1 MPASMNISSYVYDL
15 PCLTAPKV
23 LWQYYTQH
31 LNLSTPLYAIAG
43 SAQVYK
49 QNIPSSVNLS
59 NYVYNLPWLSV
70 PHVLWRYYIQYLW
83 NYDSTSWVAR
93 VSSTIRVF
101 AILLIL
107 PVAILGMLDLSS
119 YVIARTLGVVDAVK
133 ASTND
138 KPVGP
143 INPPSILVEDMSTL
157 NPGLIDSTHGSI
169 PTPSDSITST
179 DEEPGGLAALA
190 SLDVFMFSN
199 EKLSGVGVFSPASSR
214 PSSPTLSRR
223 KLKESKS
230 PKAEMN
236 ILPEIEGLSVRKRIR
251 HGGTEN
257 GVE

>member
-1 MPASMNISSYVYDL
+1 MDIPSYVYDL
-15 PCLTAPKV
+15 PYLTAPKV
-23 LWQYYTQH
+23 LWKYYTQH
-31 LNLSTPLYAIAG
+31 LNFSTLLHAITG
-43 SAQVYK
+43 SVQVYK
-49 QNIPSSVNLS
+49 QILPSSVNIS
-59 NYVYNLPWLSV
+59 NYVYGLPWSSV
-70 PHVLWRYYIQYLW
+70 PHVLWQYYIQYLW
-83 NYDSTSWVAR
+83 NYDPTSWVAR
-93 VSSTIRVF
+93 ISSTLRVF

-143 INPPSILVEDMSTL
+143 INPPSILIEDMSTL
-157 NPGLIDSTHGSI
+157 NPDLIDST
-169 PTPSDSITST
+169 DSITST
-179 DEEPGGLAALA
+179 DEEPGGLAAFA
-190 SLDVFMFSN
+190 SLDVSMFSN

-223 KLKESKS
+223 KLKESMS

-236 ILPEIEGLSVRKRIR
+236 ILPEIEGLSVRKRFR

-257 GVE
+257 GGE